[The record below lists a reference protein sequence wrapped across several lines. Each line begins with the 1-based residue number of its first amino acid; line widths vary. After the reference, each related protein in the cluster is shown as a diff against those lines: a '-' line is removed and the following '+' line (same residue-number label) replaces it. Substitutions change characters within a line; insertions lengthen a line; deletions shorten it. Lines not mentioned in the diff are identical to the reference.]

1 MEAEA
6 AFRKLPLEEPTQRVR
21 LQLATTLVNMTGLLA
36 RERMLQLGLEKSSE
50 AVMLLRDVQ
59 GPAAE
64 GSRVLLLGALQ
75 NRAALQIESK
85 QHADAERNLAEALEV
100 GASAIAAGMGEII
113 PQMIETTGRVSQLRR
128 MLNRTA
134 ESLPLAERA
143 ARWAQM
149 AWEAGAPM
157 GPRLYVATQFQLVDV
172 NFGMERFAQA
182 EDHLWKA
189 VDTAKDLQSVV
200 MATGFYFALMRL
212 DDATLEAG
220 NLPREEV
227 LVASSEALARVE
239 AGGCPADLLEML
251 ESRSKLL
258 SGTDASEAE
267 RLLAQYSGAEAQMSA
282 NIKAMLPL
290 LKSDVEWARAGRP
303 SPKLA

>member
-1 MEAEA
+1 
-6 AFRKLPLEEPTQRVR
+6 
-21 LQLATTLVNMTGLLA
+21 
-36 RERMLQLGLEKSSE
+36 
-50 AVMLLRDVQ
+50 
-59 GPAAE
+59 
-64 GSRVLLLGALQ
+64 
-75 NRAALQIESK
+75 
-85 QHADAERNLAEALEV
+85 
-100 GASAIAAGMGEII
+100 
-113 PQMIETTGRVSQLRR
+113 
-128 MLNRTA
+128 
-134 ESLPLAERA
+134 
-143 ARWAQM
+143 
-149 AWEAGAPM
+149 
-157 GPRLYVATQFQLVDV
+157 
-172 NFGMERFAQA
+172 
-182 EDHLWKA
+182 
-189 VDTAKDLQSVV
+189 